1 MRALLL
7 DVEER
12 KVKEVEAIGL
22 EDYYKMIDCRM
33 IDIVNRSIG
42 NKRYDIICDDEGLLK
57 DNVTISAINKDWQ
70 EMLVGNL
77 IICGAADMGE
87 LTDLTDDDIK
97 HIRTKIITART
108 IAKPEGYPILSECEY

>member
-7 DVEER
+7 DAEER
-12 KVKEVEAIGL
+12 KVKEVEANGL

-42 NKRYDIICDDEGLLK
+42 NKRYNIICDDEGLLK
-57 DNVTISAINKDWQ
+57 DNITISAINKDWQ

-77 IICGAADMGE
+77 IICGLAKQGE
-87 LTDLTDDDIK
+87 LTSLTDEDIA
-97 HIRTKIITART
+97 HIKKKIIQVRSML
-108 IAKPEGYPILSECEY
+108 KPEGYPILSECEY